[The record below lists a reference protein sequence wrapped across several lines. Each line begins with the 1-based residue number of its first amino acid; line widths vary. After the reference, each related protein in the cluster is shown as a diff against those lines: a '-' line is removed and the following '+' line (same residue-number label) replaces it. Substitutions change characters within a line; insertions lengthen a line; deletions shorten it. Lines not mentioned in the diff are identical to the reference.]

1 MAGGFMNKTNQHREG
16 KFPFQAY
23 LIPAEQGVIDKA
35 KQELGVRT
43 NRELIVRLSQD
54 YLDDIEQ
61 S

>member
-1 MAGGFMNKTNQHREG
+1 MKKTNQHREG

-23 LIPAEQGVIDKA
+23 LIPAEQDVIDKA
-35 KQELGVRT
+35 KRELGVKT
-43 NRELIVRLSQD
+43 NRQLIVRLSQD